1 MIALSRY
8 TLSTMLHS
16 QRYLAPV
23 LLFMGAVAVVSS
35 NDSGPLAPTYA
46 LCGAVLLICSTWL
59 TIALISVDDPVHRAI
74 TVVNA
79 GRSHTVLLASVAVA
93 FASSLVLTAFGL
105 VFPLLVGSHV
115 LTAAD
120 LLLGLEAYLICA
132 NAGIAIGLICSRLVI
147 RRQGYALV
155 VAIGLVAAILLVP
168 GLPPVHV
175 LFQKMA
181 NVQRAA
187 ELVAPAAGYTAMG
200 IALLVVSA
208 IATQFVTTRRD

>member
-1 MIALSRY
+1 MSALFRY

-46 LCGAVLLICSTWL
+46 LCGAILLICSTWL

-79 GRSHTVLLASVAVA
+79 GRSLNVLFASIAVA
-93 FASSLVLTAFGL
+93 FASSLVLTVFGL
-105 VFPLLVGSHV
+105 VFPLLVGSHA
-115 LTAAD
+115 LTTGD
-120 LLLGLEAYLICA
+120 LVLGLEAHLTCA
-132 NAGIAIGLICSRLVI
+132 AAGIAIGLICSRLVI

-175 LFQKMA
+175 LFQEMA
-181 NVQRAA
+181 NTQHSG
-187 ELVAPAAGYTAMG
+187 ELVAPGAGYTAMG

>member
-1 MIALSRY
+1 VTALFRY
-8 TLSTMLHS
+8 TLATMLHS

-23 LLFMGAVAVVSS
+23 LLFVGAVAVVSS

-46 LCGAVLLICSTWL
+46 LCGAILLICSTWL

-79 GRSHTVLLASVAVA
+79 GRSHTVLLASIAVA
-93 FASSLVLTAFGL
+93 LAGSLVLTAFGL
-105 VFPLLVGSHV
+105 VFPLVVGSHEF
-115 LTAAD
+115 TAAD
-120 LLLGLEAYLICA
+120 TLLGFEAHLTCA
-132 NAGIAIGLICSRLVI
+132 AAGIAIGLICSRLVI

-181 NVQRAA
+181 NARRAA
-187 ELVAPAAGYTAMG
+187 DLVAPAAGYTAMA
-200 IALLVVSA
+200 IAVLVVSA